1 MYFYDKFKKS
11 DMVKLELFDLIHS
24 MTMSEK
30 RYFKIFSSKH
40 VIGDKNDYVQLFDT
54 IDKMEFYDEE
64 ILIKKPFV
72 KNLSAEKNYLHKLI
86 LKSLNAF
93 HLDLN
98 SKTKIYSLLQSIEI
112 LYHKGLYSQA
122 EKLCRK
128 VLVIAKE
135 KELFAHILSINEIL
149 IELLS
154 KQFKYQEVIELIEDS
169 KVFHGKLSNFRDIQS
184 HTMKA
189 YHEQWNLGYARTDEE
204 GQILKSYV
212 DHKEINNPKFPQSK
226 RAEMYLL
233 GLNLTYA
240 FFINDLDK
248 MISLSVKMNDLY
260 EENIALIEFS
270 TIGYIASLYNTANAY
285 LKNKDFSKALEITEK
300 LEKLKTEFGIANSHN
315 LGARVFFYS
324 TNLKLDIYL
333 KMDDF
338 AAAKYLVDDLNQD
351 FIKFKNNIATVH
363 LYEFYFLMSKYYFV
377 IADYRAAL
385 RYSNNV
391 INDSSITVRKDLLS
405 VIRLLN
411 LLIHYELKNDFTIE
425 YLTKNT
431 FNYFK
436 SKKRLFKVENE
447 LIKFISGRNKDTN
460 NEVLKADLEQ
470 LQHAMQSHKKDPNEQ
485 IPFSYFDFEYWAI
498 SKLTKKA
505 LRDF

>member
-1 MYFYDKFKKS
+1 
-11 DMVKLELFDLIHS
+11 MVKLELFELIHA

-40 VIGDKNDYVQLFDT
+40 VIGGKNDYVQLFDAL
-54 IDKMEFYDEE
+54 DKMEEYDET
-64 ILIKKPFV
+64 LLKDKSYV
-72 KNLSAEKNYLHKLI
+72 KNLSAEKNYLYKLV
-86 LKSLNAF
+86 LKSLTAF
-93 HLDLN
+93 HLELN
-98 SKTKIYSLLQSIEI
+98 SKTQIYNQLQSIEI

-135 KELFAHILSINEIL
+135 KELFAHILSINEII

-154 KQFKYQEVIELIEDS
+154 KQFKYQEVIDLIDES
-169 KVFHGKLSNFRDIQS
+169 KVFHSKLTNFRDIQS
-184 HTMKA
+184 HTMMA
-189 YHEQWNLGYARTDEE
+189 YQEQWNLGYARTDEE
-204 GQILKSYV
+204 GQILKSYI
-212 DHKEINNPKFPQSK
+212 DHKEINNPNYPQSK

-240 FFINDLDK
+240 FFINKLDK
-248 MISLSVKMNDLY
+248 MISLSVKMNTLY

-285 LKNKDFSKALEITEK
+285 LKNKDFTKALETTEK
-300 LEKLKTEFGIANSHN
+300 LEKLTSEFGIANSHN

-324 TNLKLDIYL
+324 VNLKLDIYL
-333 KMDDF
+333 KTDDF
-338 AAAKYLVDDLNQD
+338 DAAKYLVEELDQEFN
-351 FIKFKNNIATVH
+351 KFKKNIASVH

-385 RYSNNV
+385 RYSNYV
-391 INDSSITVRKDLLS
+391 INDSSISVRKDLLS

-436 SKKRLFKVENE
+436 SKKRLFKVESE
-447 LIKFISGRNKDTN
+447 LIKFITGRNKDSN
-460 NEVLKADLEQ
+460 NEVLKTDLIQ
-470 LQHAMQSHKKDPNEQ
+470 LQNAMKEHKKDPNEQ

-505 LRDF
+505 LKDF